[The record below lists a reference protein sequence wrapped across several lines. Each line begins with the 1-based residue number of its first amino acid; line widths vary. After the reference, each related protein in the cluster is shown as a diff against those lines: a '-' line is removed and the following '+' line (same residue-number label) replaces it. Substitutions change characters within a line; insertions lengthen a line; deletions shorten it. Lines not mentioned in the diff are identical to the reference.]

1 MFSLDSF
8 LSSPVTP
15 QSSTVKPSEAT
26 KYSRG
31 FSYHVGADAVLDEAG
46 ELLLV
51 GVLVLLDQVAHV
63 LGDVHTHDVF
73 AVDVGVE
80 LLALHVV
87 AGEALGAT
95 GTRRARCSL
104 NTPQGEVTT
113 TSAGTTISA
122 TMRLLFL
129 TGRVFPGSSQ
139 HTRST
144 LGCPLAGA
152 TSGQCFKQKLCDSR
166 SFLHPVV
173 TIKF

>member
-1 MFSLDSF
+1 MQSPHHSIQNETTEKPYNVQPRF
-8 LSSPVTP
+8 LLIQPSY
-15 QSSTVKPSEAT
+15 STKLHQPSEAT
-26 KYSRG
+26 KDSRG

-104 NTPQGEVTT
+104 TRTQQGEVTT
-113 TSAGTTISA
+113 TSAGTTVSA
-122 TMRLLFL
+122 TMHLLFL

-139 HTRST
+139 YTRST
-144 LGCPLAGA
+144 LSCLLAGA
-152 TSGQCFKQKLCDSR
+152 T
-166 SFLHPVV
+166 
-173 TIKF
+173 